1 MKWPPFWQENI
12 TIPWSHTIVFKCE
25 ANLMAMYAKPKRE
38 KAKGENWNRQGFYV
52 NMPLDFLGLARTRLF
67 EGLVPQT
74 QNTKLVRNSL
84 ETEPLLYC
92 IKCNTV
98 EVQKLNR
105 TQKNLV
111 SVWTEF
117 NCLCPLWKS
126 TTCSTHMASF
136 YANLLEQ
143 QQQQREQ

>member
-1 MKWPPFWQENI
+1 M
-12 TIPWSHTIVFKCE
+12 
-25 ANLMAMYAKPKRE
+25 
-38 KAKGENWNRQGFYV
+38 KGENWNRQRFYV
-52 NMPLDFLGLARTRLF
+52 NIPLDFLGLARTRLF

-74 QNTKLVRNSL
+74 QNTKLVRNRV

-111 SVWTEF
+111 SV
-117 NCLCPLWKS
+117 
-126 TTCSTHMASF
+126 
-136 YANLLEQ
+136 
-143 QQQQREQ
+143 